1 MKLKAQSLE
10 PQAIRAEGM
19 MKTNLKPT
27 LEFLGKLKNNNN
39 REWFQ
44 KHRAAFDHAQEA
56 FAIFV
61 DTVIHDLGRIDNL
74 AGVSAKDCIFRIY
87 RDIRFSKDKS
97 PYKTNMGA
105 EIVGGGRKSGR
116 LGYYVHIAPHDQS
129 MVAGGLYMLSSEQI
143 AKFRQAIARDAT
155 KFKKIVNN
163 KEFKEYFGTLEGEK
177 LKTAPQGFARDHP
190 EIELLKLK
198 QVVAHHRLSDEQV
211 AASNAAARVVTV
223 FKVMKP
229 FLDYLNSIV

>member
-1 MKLKAQSLE
+1 
-10 PQAIRAEGM
+10 
-19 MKTNLKPT
+19 MKTANNFKPA
-27 LEFLGKLKNNNN
+27 LDFLGKLKSNNN

-44 KHRAAFDHAQEA
+44 KNRAAFDEAQEA

-61 DTVIHDLGRIDNL
+61 DTLIRDMGWVDNL

-87 RDIRFSKDKS
+87 RDVRFSKDKS

-129 MVAGGLYMLSSEQI
+129 MLAGGLYMPSGEQI
-143 AKFRQAIARDAT
+143 AKFRQAIARDAK

-163 KEFKEYFGTLEGEK
+163 KEFKKYFGTLEGEK

-198 QVVAHHRLSDEQV
+198 QVVVHHRLSDKQLLSPNF
-211 AASNAAARVVTV
+211 ASYALKV
-223 FKVMKP
+223 FKAMKP
-229 FLDYLNSIV
+229 FLDYLNSVL

>member
-1 MKLKAQSLE
+1 MKA
-10 PQAIRAEGM
+10 
-19 MKTNLKPT
+19 NLKPT
-27 LEFLGKLKNNNN
+27 LDFLSKLKNNNN

-44 KHRAAFDHAQEA
+44 KNRTAFDQAQEA

-61 DTVIHDLGRIDNL
+61 DTLIRDLGRVDNL

-116 LGYYVHIAPHDQS
+116 LGYYLHIAPHDQS
-129 MVAGGLYMLSSEQI
+129 MVAGGMYMPSGEQLN
-143 AKFRQAIARDAT
+143 KFRQAIARDA
-155 KFKKIVNN
+155 KRFKKIVND
-163 KEFKEYFGTLEGEK
+163 KQFIKYFGTLEGDK
-177 LKTAPQGFARDHP
+177 LRTAPQGFVRDHP

-198 QVVAHHRLSDEQV
+198 QVVVYHRLSDEQV
-211 AASNAAARVVTV
+211 VAPNAATRAVTV
-223 FKVMKP
+223 FKAMKP
-229 FLDYLNSIV
+229 FLDYLNSIIA